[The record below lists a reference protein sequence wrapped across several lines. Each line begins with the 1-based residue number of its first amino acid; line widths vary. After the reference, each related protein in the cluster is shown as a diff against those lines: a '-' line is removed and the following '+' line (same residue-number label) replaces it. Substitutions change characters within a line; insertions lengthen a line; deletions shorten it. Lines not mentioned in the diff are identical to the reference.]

1 MGGRLCEAAH
11 LCYLNHLEHGQRL
24 GAARDYGLF
33 HFADC
38 LFLLVGRGAEIGAAV
53 FFAVHAWNRTLS
65 RDGA

>member
-1 MGGRLCEAAH
+1 MLPEPFGAWAAP
-11 LCYLNHLEHGQRL
+11 RRFAP

-53 FFAVHAWNRTLS
+53 FFAIHAWNRTLS